1 MNRQPRPDDDPAP
14 VPGLERLP
22 MEREPARDLW
32 PGVEARLLRRAPR
45 AAWPM
50 ALAAALVAGVA
61 ALLML
66 VARTPTGAP
75 RATTEAA
82 LTAPA
87 AEVAAL
93 PLRAENRALVKA
105 HLQMVADAQSQLRHA
120 LAREPDAPYLQRLLR
135 SAGHRQR
142 ELRELLAPDERPSGA
157 ST

>member
-45 AAWPM
+45 AVWPM

-66 VARTPTGAP
+66 VARTPAGAP
-75 RATTEAA
+75 RA
-82 LTAPA
+82 A
-87 AEVAAL
+87 AEAAAL
-93 PLRAENRALVKA
+93 PLQPENRALVKA
-105 HLQMVADAQSQLRHA
+105 HLQMVADAQSQLRRA

-142 ELRELLAPDERPSGA
+142 ELRELLAPDEPPSGA